1 MSNIQIRHL
10 LAKLRDEIQK
20 TELDAD
26 TRTLVRELDSDIHD
40 LLDSNA
46 VGAEAASVLKR
57 AKELEANFAIEHPT
71 VERFM
76 REVIEALARMGV

>member
-26 TRTLVRELDSDIHD
+26 TRTLVRELDSDIHV

-71 VERFM
+71 AERFM

>member
-1 MSNIQIRHL
+1 MSNIQIRRL
-10 LAKLRDEIQK
+10 LDKLRDEIQK

-26 TRTLVRELDSDIHD
+26 TRTLVRELDSDIHVI
-40 LLDSNA
+40 LDSNA

-71 VERFM
+71 AERFM

>member
-1 MSNIQIRHL
+1 MSNIQIRRL

-26 TRTLVRELDSDIHD
+26 TRTLVRELDSDIHVI
-40 LLDSNA
+40 LDSNA

-71 VERFM
+71 AERFM

>member
-1 MSNIQIRHL
+1 MSNIQIRRL

-26 TRTLVRELDSDIHD
+26 TRTLVRELDSDIHV

-46 VGAEAASVLKR
+46 VGTEAASVLKR

-71 VERFM
+71 AERFM

>member
-26 TRTLVRELDSDIHD
+26 TRSLVRELDSDIHE

-46 VGAEAASVLKR
+46 VGAEAAPVLKR

-71 VERFM
+71 AERFM